1 MARQVLP
8 PPRPGGKG
16 SPKRLV
22 LEKTMFGDR
31 PVKGGGREPLQI
43 VNVFAQVWI
52 SLGFVISS
60 RKAAIAVGMSS
71 RQYR

>member
-1 MARQVLP
+1 
-8 PPRPGGKG
+8 
-16 SPKRLV
+16 
-22 LEKTMFGDR
+22 MFGDR

-71 RQYR
+71 R